1 MRTKITQ
8 VTGAMFTK
16 VVFGTFIVV
25 IVSLNL
31 SGYRLFAQ
39 TPPAVGS
46 GSLTLTTTKNVGDK
60 IRLGIQAK
68 GDITIEGVQE
78 PPKIGGFPS
87 VEYTLTSQTLTI
99 RGDITFLRCNSM
111 GIQTLSLTN
120 CPELTELYCLG
131 NGLTSIDLAHC
142 PKLHTLW
149 CNNNKL
155 TALDLSKA
163 PALRVVQCYNNTI
176 SNLNLSYN
184 PSLELLS
191 CYSNNLETL
200 DLNKCPKLQKL
211 ECNQNEIA
219 RLDLSSCEEL
229 ESVLC
234 NNNKLNTLTFREESP
249 KLRILTCHDNE
260 LQSLMIGHVPELE
273 GIYCYNNQIT
283 EIAFTAG
290 SKLTAVVFF
299 NNRIRGEK
307 MIQLVKNLPDKKNE
321 YSSGNLVVHATAET
335 RPQDGNLCLK
345 SDVTA
350 AKLKNW
356 NTCYYG
362 GGSDYIP
369 YEGEE
374 LAGNYTEN
382 IALKTKSNELSLTIG
397 APSEEVYINWGD
409 GKWMKTAVSERGTVI
424 NGQVIGN
431 QVTISGKD
439 VTRLL
444 CTNNEITELI
454 LKDVPELK
462 VLHCFSN
469 ELTHID
475 LSKTPKIEELYL
487 QDNAFKQIELVALP
501 HLKDLNIANNQL
513 KSISLEANQEL
524 VSLSLLG
531 NELTSIDLSHC
542 PKLEDISLGY
552 NHLTELNVKGN
563 SQLFWIIIY
572 KNNLSEEALKD
583 LFESLPT
590 RANNDGTIK
599 VFQSKDDEI
608 PEGNRLTP
616 ADITIATKK
625 GWKVLDGKEA
635 ILAIPEVSK
644 ERLYDEVQIQKSDTG
659 IIILAPYSCRIYSIE
674 GNYLGNTTIPSDHL
688 NKTQYPSIILLAT
701 PGGDVR
707 KVLL

>member
-1 MRTKITQ
+1 MITQ

-16 VVFGTFIVV
+16 VLFGTFIVV

-39 TPPAVGS
+39 TLPAVDS
-46 GSLTLTTTKNVGDK
+46 DSLTLTTTKSVGDK
-60 IRLGIQAK
+60 IRLGIQDK
-68 GDITIEGVQE
+68 GD
-78 PPKIGGFPS
+78 
-87 VEYTLTSQTLTI
+87 
-99 RGDITFLRCNSM
+99 
-111 GIQTLSLTN
+111 
-120 CPELTELYCLG
+120 
-131 NGLTSIDLAHC
+131 
-142 PKLHTLW
+142 
-149 CNNNKL
+149 
-155 TALDLSKA
+155 
-163 PALRVVQCYNNTI
+163 
-176 SNLNLSYN
+176 
-184 PSLELLS
+184 
-191 CYSNNLETL
+191 
-200 DLNKCPKLQKL
+200 
-211 ECNQNEIA
+211 
-219 RLDLSSCEEL
+219 
-229 ESVLC
+229 
-234 NNNKLNTLTFREESP
+234 
-249 KLRILTCHDNE
+249 
-260 LQSLMIGHVPELE
+260 
-273 GIYCYNNQIT
+273 
-283 EIAFTAG
+283 
-290 SKLTAVVFF
+290 
-299 NNRIRGEK
+299 
-307 MIQLVKNLPDKKNE
+307 
-321 YSSGNLVVHATAET
+321 
-335 RPQDGNLCLK
+335 PQDGNLCLK
-345 SDVTA
+345 SDVTD
-350 AKLKNW
+350 AKLKNR

-369 YEGEE
+369 YEYERE
-374 LAGNYTEN
+374 KVANNHIEN
-382 IALKTKSNELSLTIG
+382 IVLKTKSNELSLTIG

-409 GKWMKTAVSERGTVI
+409 GQWMKTTVSERGTVI

-439 VTRLL
+439 VIRLL
-444 CTNNEITELI
+444 CPNNEVTELI
-454 LKDVPELK
+454 LKDVSELK

-469 ELTHID
+469 NLNHID
-475 LSKTPKIEELYL
+475 LSKAPKIEELYL

-542 PKLEDISLGY
+542 PKLEDVSLGY
-552 NHLTELNVKGN
+552 NHLTELDVKRN

-590 RANNDGTIK
+590 RTNNDGTIK

-608 PEGNRLTP
+608 TEGNRLNST
-616 ADITIATKK
+616 DITIATKK

-635 ILAIPEVSK
+635 ILAIPEISK

-659 IIILAPYSCRIYSIE
+659 IVIFAPYSYRIYSIE

-701 PGGDVR
+701 PKGDVR